1 MDDEWSGLAY
11 LLSELILKY
20 SPQIDFEKLREMDE
34 KKNDKEKETLQI
46 IESEQAIDKKYAAWY
61 NIRDDNV
68 QTHWR
73 LHHGWYILNG
83 EI

>member
-1 MDDEWSGLAY
+1 MEDEWSGLAY

-46 IESEQAIDKKYAAWY
+46 IESKQAIDKKYAA
-61 NIRDDNV
+61 
-68 QTHWR
+68 
-73 LHHGWYILNG
+73 
-83 EI
+83 